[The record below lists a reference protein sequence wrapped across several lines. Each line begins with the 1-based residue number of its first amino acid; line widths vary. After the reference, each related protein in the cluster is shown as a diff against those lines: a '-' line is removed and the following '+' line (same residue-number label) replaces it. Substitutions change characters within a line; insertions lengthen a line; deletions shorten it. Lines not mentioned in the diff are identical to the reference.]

1 MDVSEGSYRQSAHNG
16 ATGIAMEM
24 PPGFEIVD
32 NLDLED
38 DDELDEGCQINPDCF
53 LGDGHPGECATE

>member
-1 MDVSEGSYRQSAHNG
+1 
-16 ATGIAMEM
+16 MEM